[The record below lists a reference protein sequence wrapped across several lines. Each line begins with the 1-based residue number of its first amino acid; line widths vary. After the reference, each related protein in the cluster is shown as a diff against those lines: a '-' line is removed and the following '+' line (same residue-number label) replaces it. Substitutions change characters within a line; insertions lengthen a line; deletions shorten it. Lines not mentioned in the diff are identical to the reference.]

1 MRLAR
6 LDLIRFGRFED
17 TRLEVPAAEPDL
29 VIVAGRNEAGK
40 TTTMAAIEDLLFGFP
55 ARTGYAFR
63 HGYDQL
69 RVGAV
74 IEGEGDRLVVR
85 RRKGNRDTLLDEEE
99 VPIRGGDG
107 ALARFFGTV
116 DRAMFRRMFSLSH
129 GRLAE
134 GGRELAAAKGEVGET
149 LFAAGAALR
158 GFRARRH
165 GLDREATD
173 LWTPRRARSRRFY
186 QASDRLDDLQRSL
199 NQTIQRPDRWKAL
212 TKDRDAA
219 LAEKNRLEAE
229 EREAATA
236 SRRWAR
242 IRRVLPTV
250 RRSGVV
256 EEELESLATVIRLPE
271 DATPRLTA
279 ATAEAERSA
288 TEIRVHEEEL
298 NAKRRQRETI
308 VVDPR
313 TYERRD
319 AVRELEAARVKVAQ
333 MRIDLPK
340 RQGELESAFD
350 DLRRAAA
357 DLGWKVPTAE
367 ALLERV
373 PSARQVATLS
383 TLLERYGRLEVSRST
398 TRTAL
403 QESEGRVTGQATRVS
418 PQRKRGDAARLQAVL
433 DANPGAEELD
443 SRLRSAGRDRDERKE
458 RVQELVASL
467 APRVPQ
473 EFVGEPALRGI
484 PAPNAE
490 EIGRRRD
497 RLRDLDSERETLHRE
512 LTDQQREFEV
522 EQERQ
527 RNSEQSAPGITQA
540 ALAEARSDRDAAWAE
555 VRVVL
560 RGEPASGQPEAVAD
574 RFETL
579 AAAADTVA
587 DRRFEAAEDAGRLR
601 EIGAAVQKRKAQ
613 LWNLEARLRS
623 LDDERE
629 AFLTEWGSLWAGCPF
644 APLAPASMLNWVAT
658 RDQLLE
664 VYRNLSQA
672 EREFAALN
680 RDEREVRAQLA
691 EALAR
696 FSFAEAELTSDALRL
711 LVRRAENL
719 LRDEEEAC
727 RREEEARVGLAK
739 AEEERDRER
748 ERVRRAEEEF
758 GKWQREWALTLE
770 GAGLDPTSSPSGADT
785 RLLADM
791 RDAANRAREIQ
802 TKRIATMQRDIVR
815 FEEDVRWLV
824 ADFGPDLEGIPPDEA
839 ALRMYNR
846 LAGELDR
853 RKELRELDRDI
864 EDLERKIQERKA
876 AGSRAE
882 AALVPL
888 YEAAGVD
895 DRGALAAAIERS
907 DRLRE
912 LEAERRTLRERLAQ
926 DGDGLSLDELR
937 AECQGVGDD
946 EARCRDAE
954 AEASR
959 AALQAKLNAVG
970 EQLGETRKALEAF
983 EDDDH
988 AARLAAERQEALSA
1002 VREAA
1007 ERYARVRSA
1016 EILLRWA
1023 LERFRKENQG
1033 PMLRRAGRLFRTL
1046 TGGSFT
1052 TLTVGFDSKDQLQLE
1067 AVREGGEV
1075 VQVTGLSSGSED
1087 QLYLALRVAAVEEY
1101 VERAPALPFIA
1112 DDLFLNFDEE
1122 RAAAGF
1128 HVLGDLAMRTQ
1139 VLFFTHHE
1147 HLVEIAR
1154 EVLGEDVPVIR
1165 LEEA

>member
-6 LDLIRFGRFED
+6 LDLIRFGRFEN

-40 TTTMAAIEDLLFGFP
+40 TTTMAAVDDLLFGFP

-85 RRKGNRDTLLDEEE
+85 RRKGNRDTLLDEKEA
-99 VPIRGGDG
+99 PIRGGDG
-107 ALARFFGTV
+107 ALARFLGTV

-134 GGRELAAAKGEVGET
+134 GGRELAAAQGEVGET

-158 GFRARRH
+158 GFRARRR

-186 QASDRLDDLQRSL
+186 RASDRLDDVQRTL

-212 TKDRDAA
+212 RKDRDAA
-219 LAEKNRLEAE
+219 LAHKNQLEAE
-229 EREAATA
+229 EREAAAA

-250 RRSGVV
+250 RRSGAV
-256 EEELESLATVIRLPE
+256 EEELQSLAGAMRLPE
-271 DATPRLTA
+271 DAESRLVA
-279 ATAEAERSA
+279 ATAEAERAA

-298 NAKRRQRETI
+298 HANRRERETI
-308 VVDPR
+308 LVDPQ

-319 AVRELEAARVKVAQ
+319 AVRELEAARVKAAQ
-333 MRIDLPK
+333 MRMDLPK
-340 RQGELESAFD
+340 RQGELESELD

-357 DLGWKVPTAE
+357 DLGWEVTTAE

-373 PSARQVATLS
+373 PSARQVAALS
-383 TLLERYGRLEVSRST
+383 TLLERYGRLEVSRNAA
-398 TRTAL
+398 RTAL
-403 QESEGRVTGQATRVS
+403 QEAEDRVVERASRVS
-418 PQRKRGDAARLQAVL
+418 PQRKHGDAARLQAVL
-433 DANPGAEELD
+433 DANAGAEELD
-443 SRLRSAGRDRDERKE
+443 SRLRSARRDRDERNE
-458 RVQELVASL
+458 QIRQLAAALV
-467 APRVPQ
+467 PRLSE
-473 EFVGEPALRGI
+473 EFAGEAALRAI
-484 PAPNAE
+484 PAPEVA
-490 EIGRRRD
+490 EIGGQRD
-497 RLRDLDSERETLHRE
+497 RLRDLDGERETLHRD
-512 LTDQQREFEV
+512 LADQQQQFEV
-522 EQERQ
+522 ERERQ
-527 RNSEQSAPGITQA
+527 RGLEQSAPGITQA
-540 ALAEARSDRDAAWAE
+540 ALAEARSDRDAAWAD
-555 VRVVL
+555 VRDVL
-560 RGEPASGQPEAVAD
+560 RGKPASGEPEAVAS

-579 AAAADTVA
+579 VAAADAVA
-587 DRRFEAAEDAGRLR
+587 DRRFEAAEDIGRLR
-601 EIGAAVQKRKAQ
+601 EIGAAVEKRETQ
-613 LWNLEARLRS
+613 LRNLEARRRS
-623 LDDERE
+623 LDAERE
-629 AFLTEWGSLWAGCPF
+629 AFLAEWNSLWAGCPF
-644 APLAPASMLNWVAT
+644 EPLAPASMLNWVAT
-658 RDQLLE
+658 RDELLDAS
-664 VYRNLSQA
+664 RDFGQA
-672 EREFAALN
+672 ERELAALIQ
-680 RDEREVRAQLA
+680 DEGEVRGQLS
-691 EALAR
+691 EALGR
-696 FSFAEAELTSDALRL
+696 FGFAESELASDALRL

-719 LRDEEEAC
+719 LRDEEEAA

-739 AEEERDRER
+739 AEEERNRER
-748 ERVRRAEEEF
+748 ERVHRAEEEF

-770 GAGLDPTSSPSGADT
+770 GAGLDPASSPSGADT

-802 TKRIATMQRDIVR
+802 TKRIATMQRDVAR
-815 FEEDVRWLV
+815 FEEEVRGLIT
-824 ADFGPDLEGIPPDEA
+824 DFAPDLDGIPPNEA
-839 ALRMYNR
+839 ALRMHDR

-853 RKELRELDRDI
+853 RKERQELDRDI
-864 EDLERKIQERKA
+864 ENLERKIQKRRA

-888 YEAAGVD
+888 YEAAGVE
-895 DRGALAAAIERS
+895 DRGALAAAIQRS
-907 DRLRE
+907 DRLRK
-912 LEAERRTLRERLAQ
+912 LEAERCTLRERLAQ

-937 AECQGVGDD
+937 AECQGVSDV
-946 EARCRDAE
+946 EARDRDAE
-954 AEASR
+954 AEAAR

-970 EQLGETRKALEAF
+970 EQLGETRKALGAY

-988 AARLAAERQEALSA
+988 AARLAAERQQALSA

-1007 ERYARVRSA
+1007 ERYARLRSA

-1033 PMLRRAGRLFRTL
+1033 PMLQRAGQLFRAL
-1046 TGGSFT
+1046 TGGSFAS
-1052 TLTVGFDSKDQLQLE
+1052 LHVDLDSKDQLQLE
-1067 AVREGGEV
+1067 AVRDSGEV

-1087 QLYLALRVAAVEEY
+1087 QLYLALRVAAIEEY
-1101 VERAPALPFIA
+1101 VGRASALPFVA

-1128 HVLGDLAMRTQ
+1128 QVLGELAHKIQ

-1147 HLVEIAR
+1147 HLVDIAR
-1154 EVLGEDVPVIR
+1154 DVLGPSLPVIR
-1165 LEEA
+1165 LADV